1 MNQEVSLPTVFSR
14 ARIALFVFVAIGMIA
29 VVLSVSSSTQNAEEK
44 YRQTN
49 LPEKFAVSD
58 EVTNDIRDGS
68 KTFFRVNVK
77 SETDRETAAGFG
89 RIVADYGN
97 FVVIAKPRGND
108 LRRLKLE
115 NQPFETSIN
124 APGAVFDP
132 IKSPPAD
139 TIWGNSGG
147 YYIVQ
152 FGGIATDE
160 WLESLRKTG
169 VEILQYVPHNA
180 FFVHASEEAILKASS
195 HSRVRWVGAFT
206 PEYKI
211 SDILRNQISAAKT
224 RTLLPNNVSPL
235 EITGENSSVFDIAI
249 FKRAD
254 ANRIAETV
262 STIYGGRVR
271 KVIDL
276 PNNYFNV
283 VRVELSLDEVLKI
296 AEIPEVISIDFYSTP
311 QIEDERAAHI
321 VAGNYTS
328 STVISGPGYNPLT
341 QFGVDGTNVT
351 VAVADD
357 GISIPG
363 NGGFYVTAANTV
375 HGVLRGASAG
385 ATGGHGHINASI
397 IAGSTPFGILDPTGH
412 NYGLGVAPKA
422 HIINSPFLVS
432 GYSGSELDVYND
444 TVITPGP
451 NGVNGSI
458 SNNSWG
464 NGTNS
469 NVYDAYTAQ
478 FDGFVRDTS
487 SAATIDPITIV
498 FSAGNSGPGALSL
511 TRPKTAKNVIATG
524 NLENIRPELVPANPT
539 SADNM
544 DDLRSTSSR
553 GPAAD
558 GRVKPDIMAPG
569 TVITGS
575 RAGSCGS
582 VSSCFDANHAYSTGT
597 SHAAPQIAG
606 AAALFTQFWKNG
618 NGGVNPSPAL
628 IKAAVINTAQE
639 MNGTS
644 TGTAIPN
651 GNEGWGRINMK
662 LMLNT
667 GVPMKHV
674 NESSAFTDPGNSTTF
689 TGTVGNATKPVRVS
703 LVWTDPPGAPNANP
717 ALVNNLDLTVTIGAN
732 TYKGNVF
739 TGGVSTTGG
748 SADTINNVENIFL
761 PAGIAAGTNFS
772 ITVSA
777 TAVNGDGIL
786 GNADTTDQHFALVA
800 YNFNEASPS
809 AAISGTVTYGNAI
822 GAPSPR
828 FVSNATV
835 NGTGPS
841 NLSTTTG
848 FPGGDYSLTGFL
860 VPGTYVVTLTKTS
873 GVNGITSFD
882 AARVAQHV
890 AGVNV
895 LTGNQFTVA
904 NASGNGGVTSFDAAL
919 IARYAASLP
928 DYGLTARWVFQP
940 FDRIY
945 SDVTANITDQ
955 DYTALLMGEVSG
967 NWSNAASRSA
977 EPVDN
982 LQSEEGGRK
991 SEIVVGLSEMSA
1003 KGSELTI
1010 PVNVQG
1016 VAGKGIISYEFD
1028 LRYDASVIQPLA
1040 EPVDVQGTA
1049 SRGLVVVT
1057 NATEP
1062 GLLRVVVYGAMAIDK
1077 DGILLNLRFTS
1088 VGAAGSVSPLIWEQ
1102 IIFNEGERAVLASNG
1117 QIEIK

>member
-1 MNQEVSLPTVFSR
+1 MNQRVSLRAVFSR
-14 ARIALFVFVAIGMIA
+14 ARVAFFAVMAFGAIA
-29 VVLSVSSSTQNAEEK
+29 VILGVSGSTQNAKEK
-44 YRQTN
+44 DGRTGA
-49 LPEKFAVSD
+49 ERFAVSD
-58 EVTNDIRDGS
+58 DVTRDIRDGS
-68 KTFFRVNVK
+68 KTLFRVNVT
-77 SETDRETAAGFG
+77 SQADRDIAAEFG
-89 RIVADYGN
+89 RIVEDYGN
-97 FVVIAKPRGND
+97 FVIVVKPRGTD
-108 LRRLKLE
+108 LKNLTLDH
-115 NQPFETSIN
+115 QQIETSIN

-132 IKSPPAD
+132 VKDPQTNKND
-139 TIWGNSGG
+139 SGG

-160 WLESLRKTG
+160 WLDGLRDMG

-180 FFVHASEEAILKASS
+180 FFVYASEEAMLRAAS
-195 HSRVRWVGAFT
+195 HSRVRWAGAFA

-211 SDILRNQISAAKT
+211 SDILRDQIRAARS
-224 RTLLPNNVSPL
+224 RTLPQNSVSPL
-235 EITGENSSVFDIAI
+235 EMTGDNTSIFDIAV

-254 ANRIAETV
+254 VNRVARTV
-262 STIYGGRVR
+262 SDYYGGRVKR
-271 KVIDL
+271 VIDL

-283 VRVELSLDEVLKI
+283 VRVELPLDEVLKI
-296 AEIPEVISIDFYSTP
+296 ANIPDVISIDFYSTP

-321 VAGNYTS
+321 VSGNYTS
-328 STVISGPGYNPLT
+328 QTVISGPGYNPLT

-363 NGGFYVTAANTV
+363 NGGFYITAANTV
-375 HGVLRGASAG
+375 HGVLRGAAAG

-397 IAGSTPFGILDPTGH
+397 IAGDAPFGILDPTGH

-422 HIINSPFLVS
+422 NIINSPFLVS
-432 GYSGSELDVYND
+432 GYSGSALEAYND
-444 TVITPGP
+444 TVVTQGP
-451 NGVNGSI
+451 NGVKGSI
-458 SNNSWG
+458 TNNSWG

-469 NVYDAYTAQ
+469 NVYDSYTAQ
-478 FDGFVRDTS
+478 FDGYVRDTS
-487 SAATIDPITIV
+487 IDASIDPITIV
-498 FSAGNSGPGALSL
+498 FSAGNSGPTALSL

-524 NLENIRPELVPANPT
+524 NTENVRPELGST
-539 SADNM
+539 GADNM

-575 RAGSCGS
+575 RAGSCSS
-582 VSSCFDANHAYSTGT
+582 VSSCFDQNHAYSTGT

-618 NGGVNPSPAL
+618 NGDVNPSPAL

-639 MNGTS
+639 MTGTS

-662 LMLNT
+662 YMLNT
-667 GVPMKHV
+667 GAPMKYI
-674 NESSAFTDPGNSTTF
+674 NQTAAFTDPGNSTTF
-689 TGTVGNATKPVRVS
+689 TGTVGNAAKPVRVS

-717 ALVNNLDLTVTIGAN
+717 ALVNNLDLTITIGAN

-748 SADTINNVENIFL
+748 SADVINNVENIFL
-761 PAGIAAGTNFS
+761 PAGIAAGTSFS

-777 TAVNGDGIL
+777 TAINGDGIL

-800 YNFNEASPS
+800 YNFSEASPS

-835 NGTGPS
+835 NGAGPS
-841 NLSTTTG
+841 NISTTTG
-848 FPGGDYSLTGFL
+848 FPGGDYSLSGFL
-860 VPGTYVVTLTKTS
+860 VPGTYIVTLAKTS
-873 GVNGITSFD
+873 GINGITSFD

-890 AGVNV
+890 AGVSV

-904 NASGNGGVTSFDAAL
+904 NASGSGGVTSFDAAL
-919 IARYAASLP
+919 IARYVASQP
-928 DYGLTARWVFQP
+928 DTGLTARWVFQP

-945 SDVTANITDQ
+945 TDVTANITGQ

-967 NWSNAASRSA
+967 NWSNSATRPMEQELADRSR
-977 EPVDN
+977 E
-982 LQSEEGGRK
+982 
-991 SEIVVGLSEMSA
+991 SEIAVNLPKISA
-1003 KGSELTI
+1003 NYDEVTI

-1016 VAGKGIISYEFD
+1016 VVNNGVISYEFD

-1040 EPVDVQGTA
+1040 EPVDVKGTA
-1049 SRGLVVVT
+1049 SRGLFVVT
-1057 NATEP
+1057 NAIEP
-1062 GLLRVVVYGAMAIDK
+1062 GLLRVVVYGPMAIDK
-1077 DGILLNLRFTS
+1077 DGVLLNLRFAA
-1088 VGAAGSVSPLIWEQ
+1088 VGTTGSISPLTLERMM
-1102 IIFNEGERAVLASNG
+1102 FNEGESSVAISNG
-1117 QIEIK
+1117 KIEIN

>member
-1 MNQEVSLPTVFSR
+1 MNQRVSLRTVFNR
-14 ARIALFVFVAIGMIA
+14 TRLAVFAVMAVGMIA
-29 VVLSVSSSTQNAEEK
+29 VILGVSGSTQNAKEK
-44 YRQTN
+44 DGRVGAG
-49 LPEKFAVSD
+49 KFAVSD
-58 EVTNDIRDGS
+58 EVTRDIRDGS
-68 KTFFRVNVK
+68 QAFVRVNVT
-77 SETDRETAAGFG
+77 SQADRDTAARFG
-89 RIVADYGN
+89 RIVEDYGN
-97 FVVIAKPRGND
+97 FVIIAKPRGTD
-108 LRRLKLE
+108 LKNLALDH
-115 NQPFETSIN
+115 QQIETSMN

-132 IKSPPAD
+132 IKDPQANKND
-139 TIWGNSGG
+139 SGG

-160 WLESLRKTG
+160 WLDGLRDMG

-180 FFVHASEEAILKASS
+180 FFVYASEEAILRAGS
-195 HSRVRWVGAFT
+195 HSRVRWVGAFS

-211 SDILRNQISAAKT
+211 SDILRDQIRAA
-224 RTLLPNNVSPL
+224 RSRSLPLNNVSPL
-235 EITGENSSVFDIAI
+235 EMTGDNTSIFDIAV

-254 ANRIAETV
+254 VNRVAETV
-262 STIYGGRVR
+262 SNHYGGRVKR
-271 KVIDL
+271 VIDL

-296 AEIPEVISIDFYSTP
+296 ADIPDVISIDFYSTP

-321 VAGNYTS
+321 VSGNYTS
-328 STVISGPGYNPLT
+328 TTVISGPGYNPLT

-363 NGGFYVTAANTV
+363 NGGFYITAANTV

-397 IAGSTPFGILDPTGH
+397 IAGNTPFGALDPTGH

-432 GYSGSELDVYND
+432 GYSGSALEAYND
-444 TVITPGP
+444 TVITAGP
-451 NGVNGSI
+451 NGVKGSI

-469 NVYDAYTAQ
+469 NVYDSYTAQ

-487 SAATIDPITIV
+487 IDASIDPITLV

-524 NLENIRPELVPANPT
+524 NTENVRPELGNT
-539 SADNM
+539 GADNM
-544 DDLRSTSSR
+544 DDLRSSSSR

-618 NGGVNPSPAL
+618 NGDVNPSPAL
-628 IKAAVINTAQE
+628 IKAAIINTAQE

-662 LMLNT
+662 YMLNT

-674 NESSAFTDPGNSTTF
+674 NQTTAFTDPGNSTTF

-717 ALVNNLDLTVTIGAN
+717 ALVNNLDLTITIGTN

-739 TGGVSTTGG
+739 SAGVSTTGG

-761 PAGIAAGTNFS
+761 PAGIAAGTSFT
-772 ITVSA
+772 ITVAA
-777 TAVNGDGIL
+777 TAINGDGIL

-800 YNFNEASPS
+800 YNFSEAIPS

-828 FVSNATV
+828 FVSDVTV
-835 NGTGPS
+835 NGAGPS
-841 NLSTTTG
+841 NLSTATV

-860 VPGTYVVTLTKTS
+860 VPGTYIVTLTKTS
-873 GVNGITSFD
+873 GINGITSFD

-890 AGVNV
+890 AGVSV

-904 NASGNGGVTSFDAAL
+904 NASGSGGVTSFDAGL

-928 DYGLTARWVFQP
+928 DSGLTARWVFQP

-945 SDVTANITDQ
+945 SDVTTNITGQ

-967 NWSNAASRSA
+967 NWSNSATRPVRSSGDKTSEITVNLPKTSA
-977 EPVDN
+977 EN
-982 LQSEEGGRK
+982 GQ
-991 SEIVVGLSEMSA
+991 I
-1003 KGSELTI
+1003 
-1010 PVNVQG
+1010 NVPIDVRG
-1016 VAGKGIISYEFD
+1016 VSDKGIISYEFD
-1028 LRYDASVIQPLA
+1028 LRYDPSIIQPLA
-1040 EPVDVQGTA
+1040 EPIDIKGTA
-1049 SRGLVVVT
+1049 SRGHNVVA

-1062 GLLRVVVYGAMAIDK
+1062 GLLRVVVYGPMPIDK
-1077 DGILLNLRFTS
+1077 DGVLLNLRFAA
-1088 VGAAGSVSPLIWEQ
+1088 VGTAGSISPLTLERMT
-1102 IIFNEGERAVLASNG
+1102 FNEGDQAVVATNG